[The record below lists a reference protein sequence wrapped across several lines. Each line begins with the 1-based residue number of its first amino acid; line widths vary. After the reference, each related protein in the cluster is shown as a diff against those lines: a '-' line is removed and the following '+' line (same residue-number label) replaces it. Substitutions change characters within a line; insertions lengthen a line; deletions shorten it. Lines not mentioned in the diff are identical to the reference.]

1 MIEKFYA
8 EKIKIFENEILKLDE
23 RLDAA
28 NQYDLRKQ
36 VMTKEGLIKV
46 EALDDNQYFDSITN
60 NIIKSIVI
68 NSVKDIKVV
77 Y

>member
-1 MIEKFYA
+1 M
-8 EKIKIFENEILKLDE
+8 
-23 RLDAA
+23 A

-60 NIIKSIVI
+60 NVIKSIVI
-68 NSVKDIKVV
+68 NSIKDLKII